1 MTQASTIETESG
13 TAPASGA
20 SLGEAPGT
28 VVIDAVTKRYG
39 DATAVDGLSLT
50 IQAGEF
56 ISLLG
61 PSGCGKTTTLRM
73 IAGFEQPDAGDIRV
87 SGRSLLGVPPY
98 RRDVNTVFQA
108 YALFPHMSVAENV
121 AYGLQQKRT
130 PKAEIRE
137 RVIDALDLAQM
148 RGFADRK
155 PTQLS
160 GGQQQRV
167 ALARAL
173 VNRPSV
179 LLLDEPLGALDRQ
192 LREEMQLELKLL
204 QSRLGITFV
213 FVTHDQ
219 GEALSMSDRIAI
231 MRSGRIE
238 QLADADT
245 VYARPASA
253 YVAAFV
259 GQQNFFRGPVADG
272 GAAVDSAHALVH
284 AAAPASPALRGGD
297 AGLAAVR
304 PEFVRLE
311 AASGAAPDGA
321 NTARGTLIGVS
332 HLGETMQYLVRL
344 GDDQSLI
351 ARRPTPEAPQVSVGD
366 TVVCSWRPES
376 VLLFPADEAAS
387 DGGFVAP
394 PTA

>member
-1 MTQASTIETESG
+1 VTTATEARTASQS
-13 TAPASGA
+13 
-20 SLGEAPGT
+20 T
-28 VVIDAVTKRYG
+28 VRAGSVEIDRVTKRYG
-39 DATAVDGLSLT
+39 EQTAVDGVSLT
-50 IQAGEF
+50 IEPGEF
-56 ISLLG
+56 LSLLG

-73 IAGFEQPDAGDIRV
+73 IAGFEQPNEGDIRV
-87 SGRSLLGVPPY
+87 SGRSVLGLPPY

-121 AYGLQQKRT
+121 AYGLQQRRT
-130 PKAEIRE
+130 PKSELRE
-137 RVIDALDLAQM
+137 RVSEALELVQM
-148 RGFADRK
+148 RRFADRR

-160 GGQQQRV
+160 GGQQQRI

-173 VNRPSV
+173 VNRPAV

-231 MRSGRIE
+231 MRDGRIE

-245 VYARPASA
+245 IYARPVSA

-259 GQQNFFRGPVADG
+259 GQQNFFRGPVVED
-272 GAAVDSAHALVH
+272 GAAVESPHAVVRGASAALTGV
-284 AAAPASPALRGGD
+284 ANGQ
-297 AGLAAVR
+297 AAVR
-304 PEFVRLE
+304 PEFVRIE
-311 AASGAAPDGA
+311 ADDAAAPSA
-321 NTARGTLIGVS
+321 PNSVRGTLLGVS

-344 GDDQSLI
+344 GDEQSLI
-351 ARRPTPEAPQVSVGD
+351 ARRPTPEAPTLELG
-366 TVVCSWRPES
+366 
-376 VLLFPADEAAS
+376 PADGAAQA
-387 DGGFVAP
+387 GGYVAP
-394 PTA
+394 PTE